1 MDPAAAAVAND
12 SEAPMT
18 PTDRRAFP
26 RHEAPPTW
34 AARYLEQGSSDLG
47 WRDCRVLDISRGGA
61 ALEIAPHD
69 TVEGIVSLE
78 LYAFGDTPRN
88 IAVSGEIRHSTQ
100 LPSGATKVG
109 LEFIGMSPSEDQLLA
124 LLLRLVEVP

>member
-1 MDPAAAAVAND
+1 
-12 SEAPMT
+12 MT

-26 RHEAPPTW
+26 RYEAPPTW
-34 AARYLEQGSSDLG
+34 AARYLEQRSSDLG

-61 ALEIAPHD
+61 ALEIAPQD
-69 TVEGIVSLE
+69 TVEGVVSLE

-88 IAVSGEIRHSTQ
+88 IAINGEVRHSTQ

-109 LEFIGMSPSEDQLLA
+109 LEFIGISAPEEQLLA
-124 LLLRLVEVP
+124 LLLNLVEVS

>member
-1 MDPAAAAVAND
+1 MDPTAAAVAKTPR
-12 SEAPMT
+12 APMT

-26 RHEAPPTW
+26 RYEAPPTW

-69 TVEGIVSLE
+69 SVEGIVALE
-78 LYAFGDTPRN
+78 LYAFGDAPRN
-88 IAVSGEIRHSTQ
+88 IAVSGEVRHSTQ
-100 LPSGATKVG
+100 LASGAKRIG
-109 LEFIGMSPSEDQLLA
+109 LEFTGISAAEEQLLA

>member
-1 MDPAAAAVAND
+1 
-12 SEAPMT
+12 MT

-26 RHEAPPTW
+26 RYEAPPTW

-69 TVEGIVSLE
+69 TVEGIVALE
-78 LYAFGDTPRN
+78 LYAFGDTRRN
-88 IAVSGEIRHSTQ
+88 IAVSGEVRHSTR
-100 LPSGATKVG
+100 LPSGAKKVG
-109 LEFIGMSPSEDQLLA
+109 LEFTGISESEEQLLA